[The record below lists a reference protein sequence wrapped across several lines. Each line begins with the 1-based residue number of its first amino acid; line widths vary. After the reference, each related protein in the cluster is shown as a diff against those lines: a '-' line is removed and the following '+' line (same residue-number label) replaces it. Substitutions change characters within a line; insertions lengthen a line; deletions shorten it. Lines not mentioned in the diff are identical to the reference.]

1 MKLEQKVCW
10 ERRWTELERAKGIDL
25 YFLGKRVS
33 SKASEQ
39 SPTSGKGISF
49 KTPDIVISGVTL
61 TNLLN
66 EIPL

>member
-33 SKASEQ
+33 SKA
-39 SPTSGKGISF
+39 F
-49 KTPDIVISGVTL
+49 
-61 TNLLN
+61 
-66 EIPL
+66 